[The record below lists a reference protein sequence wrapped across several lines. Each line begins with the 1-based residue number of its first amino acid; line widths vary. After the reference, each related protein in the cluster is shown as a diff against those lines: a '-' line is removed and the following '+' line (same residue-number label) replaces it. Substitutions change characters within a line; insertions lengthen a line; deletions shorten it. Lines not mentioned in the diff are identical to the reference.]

1 MYSTYTAQKWR
12 CARSAISA
20 AVRVDGDAEVS
31 FFNEP
36 ALNHR
41 QPSTLIHSKKKKMF
55 YKKEIAAFP
64 SYLQWWYCFTSI
76 FVDGEFLDGI
86 LSPPTVPLHLPTT
99 DISVP
104 DHFGSLSY
112 QKLEIVIY

>member
-1 MYSTYTAQKWR
+1 M
-12 CARSAISA
+12 
-20 AVRVDGDAEVS
+20 
-31 FFNEP
+31 
-36 ALNHR
+36 L
-41 QPSTLIHSKKKKMF
+41 

-112 QKLEIVIY
+112 QKLEIVIYIKFTFKLVRTTRWLLQL